1 MPATGTLSAPG
12 RWPSAN
18 AADGAHVQHLRRVGR
33 HGELL
38 GLGLRADEGAA
49 VQLDDPLHVRRSRRR
64 GACRLGDEERDV
76 VVRKSR
82 IEAALEAHGRRRLRT
97 HRLAAE
103 RARDVPRVDLH
114 AVSQLDDPP
123 QGVEQALG
131 ALAGVYGEI
140 GAGRVADEQRVA
152 GEHDPRLVAA
162 AAVAHRE
169 AAVLRPVPGRVDAAE
184 DDVAEHDLRAVL
196 ERVVRILG
204 LGGGMD
210 AHGDPV
216 LEREPPVAG
225 EVIGVR
231 VGLDRADDA
240 HVALRGL
247 VEVLLD
253 REGRVDDDRVARS
266 RVADEIRSASERV
279 VDELREDHG
288 RARRYQRLPLFL
300 LKCRRGQA
308 FPPGQGRPWTRAEIR
323 RLARSPAH
331 PADRPSSGTSD
342 SSAGGVDALDLG
354 YY

>member
-1 MPATGTLSAPG
+1 M
-12 RWPSAN
+12 
-18 AADGAHVQHLRRVGR
+18 
-33 HGELL
+33 
-38 GLGLRADEGAA
+38 
-49 VQLDDPLHVRRSRRR
+49 
-64 GACRLGDEERDV
+64 
-76 VVRKSR
+76 
-82 IEAALEAHGRRRLRT
+82 
-97 HRLAAE
+97 
-103 RARDVPRVDLH
+103 
-114 AVSQLDDPP
+114 PP

-131 ALAGVYGEI
+131 ALARVYGEI

-162 AAVAHRE
+162 AAVAHGE
-169 AAVLRPVPGRVDAAE
+169 AAVLRPVPRRVDAAE

-204 LGGGMD
+204 LGGRMD
-210 AHGDPV
+210 AHWDPV

-266 RVADEIRSASERV
+266 RVADEIRGASERV

-308 FPPGQGRPWTRAEIR
+308 FPPGQGRPWTRAEIAVWRVRPRTR
-323 RLARSPAH
+323 RTGPARA
-331 PADRPSSGTSD
+331 TSD
-342 SSAGGVDALDLG
+342 SSPEGWRASTRRISGTSES
-354 YY
+354 